1 LGAEF
6 VIAVDISADI
16 QDAARYTN
24 GLDVMIRAN
33 SIRDT
38 TLVRYLTRMADV
50 VVEPAVKSIHWAD
63 FAAIDTAIE
72 AGDVAATA
80 AVPHI
85 REMLR
90 HERWRSVF
98 RPSTSRRLAELHL
111 SSETQTFQI
120 E

>member
-1 LGAEF
+1 
-6 VIAVDISADI
+6 
-16 QDAARYTN
+16 
-24 GLDVMIRAN
+24 
-33 SIRDT
+33 
-38 TLVRYLTRMADV
+38 MADV